1 MAHKIEHQLSLY
13 SKRKTINS
21 TIHSILKHKQSGTL
35 TSTLNAKSTASILKV
50 QRIAQFNVQKISM
63 DLTSFTQSAQPS
75 IVNLTF
81 AKWLNK

>member
-50 QRIAQFNVQKISM
+50 QRIAQYNVQKISNHQFKEKI
-63 DLTSFTQSAQPS
+63 LE
-75 IVNLTF
+75 N
-81 AKWLNK
+81 

>member
-50 QRIAQFNVQKISM
+50 QRIAQI
-63 DLTSFTQSAQPS
+63 
-75 IVNLTF
+75 
-81 AKWLNK
+81 

>member
-35 TSTLNAKSTASILKV
+35 TSTLNAKSTASILKKSRELHNIMYKKY
-50 QRIAQFNVQKISM
+50 QIINIKKKYWK
-63 DLTSFTQSAQPS
+63 TKKHT
-75 IVNLTF
+75 
-81 AKWLNK
+81 KWHT